1 MGGRYGDVPLRCR
14 AVAAAIIAG
23 PFGSEGG
30 DTARILAL
38 RRAGE
43 VAGGAWGLITGSIE
57 PGETAIEAI
66 LREVAEETGIRAT
79 ELFTAGL
86 TETFYFGPDNVLELM
101 PIFVTFVP
109 EPVSVTLDHGSD
121 QFRWCSL
128 AEARDLFSFAGQR
141 RALADIWH
149 DFVDRAPA
157 PFRRLL

>member
-1 MGGRYGDVPLRCR
+1 MSGRYGDVPLRCR

-23 PFGSEGG
+23 KG
-30 DTARILAL
+30 DAARVLAL

-57 PGETAIEAI
+57 PGETAVEAI
-66 LREVAEETGIRAT
+66 VREVAEETGIQAT
-79 ELFTAGL
+79 ALFTAGL
-86 TETFYFGPDNVLELM
+86 TETFYFGPDNVVELM

-109 EPVSVTLDHGSD
+109 EPVAVTLDHGSD

-128 AEARDLFSFAGQR
+128 IEARDLFSFAGQR
-141 RALADIWH
+141 RALTDIWH
-149 DFVDRAPA
+149 DFVERAPA